1 MEGFD
6 MSVVVNVC
14 DSNFTMMV
22 SDNRLVKIDMAGNIE
37 PVSDHFKKIFRINE
51 NILIGFVGDALQCQN
66 TMHEICKYNLRE
78 LTLDR
83 IKDIVKEF
91 LEKQKN
97 EINKLGVRVILS
109 GRQSNGKFITYAYDS
124 SDNFS
129 EVIYDPGDKMC
140 LVYGVP
146 KGLDKFCNYGE
157 IIDSAIRD
165 NKFNSTS
172 ELVKIIGNAIY
183 EISKLNPVVNN
194 VISYEVIS

>member
-1 MEGFD
+1 

-14 DSNFTMMV
+14 GSNFTMMV

-66 TMHEICKYNLRE
+66 TMHEIYKYNLRE
-78 LTLDR
+78 LTLDQT
-83 IKDIVKEF
+83 KGIVKEF
-91 LEKQKN
+91 LIKHKN

-146 KGLDKFCNYGE
+146 KELNKFYNYGK
-157 IIDSAIRD
+157 IIESAIQN
-165 NKFNSTS
+165 NKYDSTK
-172 ELVKIIGNAIY
+172 ELVKIIGDAIN
-183 EISKLNPVVNN
+183 EISKLNPAVNN